1 MTESIIAGVNSLFS
15 LFYIVILIRC
25 FLSFIPTIDWNSQ
38 PFYTIRQVTD
48 AYLNIFRRFI
58 PPIGMLDIS
67 PIVAIIALG
76 VIQSVVTWFIL
87 MLGGILS

>member
-1 MTESIIAGVNSLFS
+1 MNNSIISGVNSLFS

-25 FLSFIPTIDWNSQ
+25 FFSFIPTIDWSKQ

-48 AYLNIFRRFI
+48 SYLNLFRRVI

-67 PIVAIIALG
+67 PMIALIVLG
-76 VIQSVVTWFIL
+76 VIQSFVVGVISMIL
-87 MLGGILS
+87 GNV